1 MKFDPQRHH
10 RRSIRLK
17 GYDYTQPGGY
27 FITICTY
34 QRECLLGEII
44 DDEMV
49 LNPAGEIVQH
59 AWDDLPNHFPNVV
72 LDQFCIMPN
81 HVHGIVILKELPAG
95 WDDDLNTAGSS
106 RRGGSGWGDDL
117 NTTGSSR
124 RGGSQTRPYDD
135 QPINR
140 KNQHHGLPEIVR
152 AFKSFSS
159 RRINE
164 LMESPGVH
172 ELMESPGVPTWQR
185 NYYEHIIRNR
195 RELNAIRNYILANPL
210 NWKLDQDNPI

>member
-106 RRGGSGWGDDL
+106 RRGGS
-117 NTTGSSR
+117 
-124 RGGSQTRPYDD
+124 QTRPYYDD
-135 QPINR
+135 QPINP

-159 RRINE
+159 RRIN
-164 LMESPGVH
+164 